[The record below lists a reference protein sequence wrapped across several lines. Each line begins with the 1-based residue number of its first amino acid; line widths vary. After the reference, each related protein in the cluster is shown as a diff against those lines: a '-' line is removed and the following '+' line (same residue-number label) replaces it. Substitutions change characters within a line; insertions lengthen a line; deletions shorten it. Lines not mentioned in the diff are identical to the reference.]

1 MEQYEQANQLVQEG
15 AELFDSGEKEA
26 GLEKLSQ
33 AVALFP
39 DNADFLIMRGQ
50 AYMDLNRFGEACEDL
65 TRARRIS
72 YIDWYD
78 GVLPVICR
86 QE

>member
-1 MEQYEQANQLVQEG
+1 MRVPGFYGYEPVWR
-15 AELFDSGEKEA
+15 
-26 GLEKLSQ
+26 
-33 AVALFP
+33 V
-39 DNADFLIMRGQ
+39 R
-50 AYMDLNRFGEACEDL
+50 EDL

-78 GVLPVICR
+78 GVLPVICK